1 MGPETQTGQNG
12 PAPAASET
20 ASRPPTAADWCLDF
34 WYPAL
39 RSDQVKTGK
48 LEAVMLLG
56 IPLAIGRDN
65 QGRAF
70 AVRDS
75 CPHRGMPFT
84 EGWFDGALLECSY
97 HGWKFDGHTGRCRE
111 IPSLTSDQ
119 ELDVERIR
127 AKSFPSDERD
137 GYVWVY
143 MAQPGS
149 RADQIPAPQ
158 LPLFSD
164 AYKREQLV
172 AHLPCSIDHGIIG
185 LMDPAHGPFVHQ
197 SWWWRSRKSIHEKK
211 KIFEPIPNGFRMRAR
226 SPSANSAPYKLL
238 GVYGKPITTTISFE
252 LPNIRREEIHCGDYW
267 FSSQTMVTP
276 ETPDRC
282 RIDFVA
288 AWNIFRWVPLLTPV
302 LRWFGNR
309 FIGQDQRTME
319 KQAIGLKHDPS
330 LMLIDDADRPAKWY
344 FQLKKAYM
352 ESKRDGTP
360 MAHPIDGPVTL
371 RWRS

>member
-1 MGPETQTGQNG
+1 MGSETKASQNG
-12 PAPAASET
+12 PAVAAPQAPSGGAIEC
-20 ASRPPTAADWCLDF
+20 DWCLDF
-34 WYPAL
+34 WYPAV
-39 RSDQVKTGK
+39 RSNRVRTGK
-48 LEAVMLLG
+48 LQAAMLLG
-56 IPLAIGRDN
+56 IPLAVGRDN
-65 QGRAF
+65 QGRVF

-84 EGWFDGALLECSY
+84 EGWYDGELIECSY

-111 IPSLTSDQ
+111 IPSLTADQ
-119 ELDVERIR
+119 DLDVEKIR
-127 AKSFPSDERD
+127 AKSFPAEEHD

-143 MAQPGS
+143 MAHPGS
-149 RADQIPAPQ
+149 REERRPAPQ
-158 LPLFSD
+158 LPKFSNG
-164 AYKREQLV
+164 YRSIQLE

-197 SWWWRSRKSIHEKK
+197 SWWWRGRRSIHEKR
-211 KIFEPIPNGFRMRAR
+211 KIFEPIPNGFRMKAH

-238 GVYGKPITTTISFE
+238 SVYGKPITTTIEFE
-252 LPNIRREEIHCGDYW
+252 LPNIRREEIRCGDYW
-267 FSSQTMVTP
+267 FSSQTTVTP
-276 ETPDRC
+276 ESPERC

-288 AWNIFRWVPLLTPV
+288 AWNLFRWVPFLTPV

-319 KQAIGLKHDPS
+319 KQAEGLKYDPS

-344 FQLKKAYM
+344 FQLKKGYI
-352 ESKRDGTP
+352 ESKRNGAP
-360 MAHPIDGPVTL
+360 MPHPMDGPATL